1 MSWFFQ
7 FVGARRLGRFWTLLL
22 PLTLLAVP
30 CLAQTVTP
38 DASSGSVSA
47 PGSQDSSGVP
57 GSDDNASSEKPYSG
71 PSLLSRDAS
80 PSLGLPQVRLA
91 PSVEISGVYDSGVDG
106 LTLNSQGGGKGPA
119 AFGTQYALGLTG
131 THGWRHARL
140 AFHYSGS
147 TTRYV
152 ANPYNNSNQTLTL
165 SYMRTFSAHT
175 ILSISEAANASSRS
189 FEQPTVSAGYL
200 PALNIYGNRTSSFST
215 QIALTR
221 QQSARLSFSVAGFG
235 GLTHQASSVAY
246 DIGTVGIMADAQY
259 RLSMYSTAGVSYSFS
274 HYIYPGSFSS
284 TDYHN
289 VSGNFA
295 LALSRRTEFSF
306 SAGFMR
312 SQSRYL
318 QTIPLAPLFAF
329 LIGSPTGVVIHRQ
342 VAQLPWRSTHIPV
355 VLKIQRQLLKRIH
368 GCARQ
373 RPFPGDRRD
382 LRFRR
387 LLLHR
392 SAEMGSEFQRF
403 LFTGQIHRHRARP
416 LRNFRRKRFRLPF
429 ARPLHACGGQLF
441 GRSVPEHERRLLQ
454 PHDLSGAHRPGIRP
468 RRLPVGAEVNLTHH
482 RGAEAQR
489 IP

>member
-106 LTLNSQGGGKGPA
+106 LTLKSQGGGKGPA

-342 VAQLPWRSTHIPV
+342 VAQLPSGGARISRSFSKSSVNFSSGYTVVPGNGLFLATVATSVSGGFSYTGLRKWGLSSSGSFSQGRSIGTALGHYGTSGANVSASRSLGRFTHAVASFSAVQYQSTSVAFYNRTIYQV
-355 VLKIQRQLLKRIH
+355 RI
-368 GCARQ
+368 GLGFA
-373 RPFPGDRRD
+373 PGD
-382 LRFRR
+382 F
-387 LLLHR
+387 
-392 SAEMGSEFQRF
+392 
-403 LFTGQIHRHRARP
+403 P
-416 LRNFRRKRFRLPF
+416 L
-429 ARPLHACGGQLF
+429 G
-441 GRSVPEHERRLLQ
+441 
-454 PHDLSGAHRPGIRP
+454 P
-468 RRLPVGAEVNLTHH
+468 R
-482 RGAEAQR
+482 
-489 IP
+489 